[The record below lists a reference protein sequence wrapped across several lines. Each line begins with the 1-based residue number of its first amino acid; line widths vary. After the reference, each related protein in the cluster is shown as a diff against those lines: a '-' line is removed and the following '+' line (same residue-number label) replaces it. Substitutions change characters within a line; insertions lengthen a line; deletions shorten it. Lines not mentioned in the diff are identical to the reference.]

1 MFCVQCGRQI
11 PDNSNFCPSCGVS
24 LASSENK
31 SNNQPPNDEEQILM
45 DIGANLFRGIEGVGG
60 RLKVTSKRLV
70 FTSHMFNLQRGITE
84 IPISNIDHLE
94 RDKGLGLIDN
104 QMVVVLK
111 SGVRYKFVLNK
122 RDTVIDTI
130 IGVLKKQ

>member
-1 MFCVQCGRQI
+1 
-11 PDNSNFCPSCGVS
+11 
-24 LASSENK
+24 
-31 SNNQPPNDEEQILM
+31 M